1 VEVAGNAG
9 NRESGL
15 LYPMLLIAAL
25 TATVFSIVAIVTMLG
40 WMPRALAGQDTPA
53 VEAVRQIESAVEW
66 GWMAA
71 TGGGAAVGGLLVDSF
86 QTAGG
91 GADSAGVTVR

>member
-1 VEVAGNAG
+1 MEVAGNAG

-25 TATVFSIVAIVTMLG
+25 TGIVFSIVVIVTMLG
-40 WMPRALAGQDTPA
+40 WMPRALAGQETPA

-66 GWMAA
+66 GWMGA
-71 TGGGAAVGGLLVDSF
+71 TGGAAVAGLLVDSF
-86 QTAGG
+86 QTTGSAAG
-91 GADSAGVTVR
+91 AVGVTVR